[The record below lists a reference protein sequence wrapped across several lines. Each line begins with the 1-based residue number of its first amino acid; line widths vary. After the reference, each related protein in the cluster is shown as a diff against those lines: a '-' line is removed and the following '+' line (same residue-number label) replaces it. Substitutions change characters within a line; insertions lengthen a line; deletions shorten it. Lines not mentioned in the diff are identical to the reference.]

1 MGSKMEIKINAAS
14 YSDVGGISN
23 VGDAESEDFL
33 VGPGCPPRTTT
44 PPGTVG
50 RGSVGDAGSGDTS
63 LVGDG
68 AGDST
73 SSTIEI
79 NGLKIDPSALARV
92 LRGKLREVV
101 DKAFDG

>member
-1 MGSKMEIKINAAS
+1 MKNLEKSMSSNRV
-14 YSDVGGISN
+14 DVTEG
-23 VGDAESEDFL
+23 FL

-73 SSTIEI
+73 SSTIEV
-79 NGLKIDPSALARV
+79 NGLKIDSSALARV

-101 DKAFDG
+101 DKAFDGLRKRRT